1 MLGIQC
7 KNTRRQR
14 SRKLQSIITEIS
26 VLLLS
31 HSIES
36 NSLRP
41 HGLHLARLPCP
52 SPSPRTCS
60 NSYLWSHD
68 ATQPSHLLSFPSPP
82 AFNLSH
88 HLGLCNEL
96 ALHIR
101 WTKFWRFH
109 FNKYEL
115 KCINWKGRNKCEF
128 IYRQNDCLCRK
139 VNGIFKR
146 AITIN

>member
-1 MLGIQC
+1 MFDIQC
-7 KNTRRQR
+7 KITRRQR

-26 VLLLS
+26 VLLFS
-31 HSIES
+31 HSVKS
-36 NSLRP
+36 NTLRP
-41 HGLHLARLPCP
+41 HGVLLARLPCP
-52 SPSPRTCS
+52 SPSPRTCL
-60 NSYLWSHD
+60 NSCPLRRD
-68 ATQPSHLLSFPSPP
+68 AIQPSHLLSFPSPP

-88 HLGLCNEL
+88 HPTLCNEL

-139 VNGIFKR
+139 LNEIYKI
-146 AITIN
+146 AIAIN